1 MIFGN
6 WRPGGLAMGAGLF
19 GYTDALQVR
28 GGGEAV
34 HALLLLLAVAL
45 AGVALWQVRRD
56 RKGLAAFGALAAVL
70 LFAWY
75 FSTDSLPRE
84 LATYSPHIATLLV
97 LSLASQR
104 LRPPAGIGKQWRAS
118 RS

>member
-28 GGGEAV
+28 GGGAAI
-34 HALLLLLAVAL
+34 HALLLLLAVVL
-45 AGVALWQVRRD
+45 LVVAVWQVRKD
-56 RKGLAAFGALAAVL
+56 RKGLAVAGALAAIVL
-70 LFAWY
+70 LFWY
-75 FSTDSLPRE
+75 FTTDSLPRE

-104 LRPPAGIGKQWRAS
+104 LRAPAGVGRQWRAS